1 VRSRASR
8 LGSVGDPAMSDLEFR
23 RALSPDQ
30 MREALSLLDG
40 AARAKR
46 PNEQVGDSNSVADV
60 GSGVDQGGTTIASP
74 NRLPAA
80 EDARQRNKQLSPVLA
95 FYGLGFAAAAA
106 LMVLSWSESALKPPG
121 LPGIAGEQHP
131 NPQPAQLVKSAPP
144 ELLVVDPTSD
154 RSSLGSER
162 RHSKPGVANAPLVD
176 QANDGDDQAA
186 ARGPSNRA
194 SATPHPAHAATVGAI
209 ATNQAWWDERASRKP
224 KEVWW
229 RTSAV
234 RVAAA
239 KKRFWRRHWQ
249 PLTEIN
255 GGECFHPTCAI
266 RYRQRVFYEPPR
278 YVTQ

>member
-1 VRSRASR
+1 MRIRASR
-8 LGSVGDPAMSDLEFR
+8 LGSVGDLAMSDLEFR

-30 MREALSLLDG
+30 MREALSLVDG

-46 PNEQVGDSNSVADV
+46 RNVQAGGSNSVEDV
-60 GSGVDQGGTTIASP
+60 GSGVDQASATIASP

-80 EDARQRNKQLSPVLA
+80 EDAQQRNKQLNLVLA

-106 LMVLSWSESALKPPG
+106 LTVLSWSERAFKPP
-121 LPGIAGEQHP
+121 LPGIAGEQVP
-131 NPQPAQLVKSAPP
+131 NPQPGQFVKGAPP
-144 ELLVVDPTSD
+144 ALLVVDPTSD
-154 RSSLGSER
+154 RSSHGSER
-162 RHSKPGVANAPLVD
+162 RHSKPAVASAPPVD

-186 ARGPSNRA
+186 VRGPSNGA
-194 SATPHPAHAATVGAI
+194 SAPPHPAHAATVGAI

-229 RTSAV
+229 RTPAV

-255 GGECFHPTCAI
+255 GGECFHAACAT
-266 RYRQRVFYEPPR
+266 RYRQRIFYEPPR